1 MFCRSNVAAQDE
13 SLKTPAEMPERIKS
27 EEGQLLSDGV
37 IPVDPT
43 PKKAMVHHALPK
55 EEKKDCQDDDKQA
68 FSHPQPARFLSRTG
82 RPVGVVCHLLPLDAG
97 SRGRE
102 AFLRVVLRSSKQAR
116 KPPHV
121 FYGIV
126 CSTGWILTHRRFGYG
141 FRAC

>member
-43 PKKAMVHHALPK
+43 PKKPMVHHALPK

-68 FSHPQPARFLSRTG
+68 FSHPEPARFFPE
-82 RPVGVVCHLLPLDAG
+82 PVGLSESHVIFFALDAG
-97 SRGRE
+97 SRRRE
-102 AFLRVVLRSSKQAR
+102 AFLLLVVLRSSKQAR
-116 KPPHV
+116 KPPLV
-121 FYGIV
+121 F
-126 CSTGWILTHRRFGYG
+126 
-141 FRAC
+141 